1 MYADSVRDP
10 DLYFA
15 TGVSV
20 VDPFIYVETDGK
32 RVIVTSEIEADAAR
46 RNSHATD
53 VLLDSKFGSRE
64 LIAGGMSWDDA
75 QLEVLD
81 RVVSELGLN
90 EVVVPPSF
98 PVIYADHL
106 RGKGFTVT
114 PDRKQFELRRRS
126 KDELALTGIR
136 TAQRATEAAMARV
149 VEVLGSSR
157 PEGDGLAFE
166 GEPLTAERV
175 RAEVIE
181 TLRAHGCEGEPP
193 ITSPGPQGAFV
204 HELGSGPVRP
214 GESLIVDIFPTH
226 AASRF
231 CADMTR
237 TFCFGEAPE
246 RLRVMHAT
254 VLDALRRSTEAIT
267 DGVAGTVPWEVACDA
282 IEAGGFRT
290 QRGLAEGESLGED
303 FFHGL
308 GHGVGIEVHEAP
320 YMGLGCKEPLA
331 SGDVV
336 TVEPGV
342 YRKDFGGVRLEDL
355 VVVTGGEPDVLT
367 RFDYE
372 LEIRP

>member
-46 RNSHATD
+46 RNSRATD

-98 PVIYADHL
+98 PVVYADHL

-136 TAQRATEAAMARV
+136 TAQRATESAMARV
-149 VEVLGSSR
+149 VEVLGSST
-157 PEGDGLAFE
+157 PTGEGLAFE

-204 HELGSGPVRP
+204 HELGTGPVRP

-254 VLDALRRSTEAIT
+254 VLDALKRSTEAIT

-320 YMGLGCKEPLA
+320 YMGLGCKQPLA

-342 YRKDFGGVRLEDL
+342 YRKDFGGVRLADL
-355 VVVTGGEPDVLT
+355 VVVTGGAPDVLT
-367 RFDYE
+367 QFDYE
-372 LEIRP
+372 LEIRA

>member
-46 RNSHATD
+46 RNSRATD
-53 VLLDSKFGSRE
+53 VLLESKFGSRE

-98 PVIYADHL
+98 PVVYADHL

-149 VEVLGSSR
+149 VEVLGSST
-157 PEGDGLAFE
+157 PTGEGLAFE

-237 TFCFGEAPE
+237 TFCFGDAPDE
-246 RLRVMHAT
+246 LRRMHAT
-254 VLDALRRSTEAIT
+254 VHEAVKRSTEAIRT
-267 DGVAGTVPWEVACDA
+267 GVNGRTVWEAACDV
-282 IEAGGFRT
+282 IEGAGYRT
-290 QRGLAEGESLGED
+290 QRSVAKGETLDED

-308 GHGVGIEVHEAP
+308 GHGVGLEVHEAP
-320 YMGLGCKEPLA
+320 NMGLAGDDLIA
-331 SGDVV
+331 GDVV
-336 TVEPGV
+336 TIEPGV
-342 YRKDFGGVRLEDL
+342 YRKGFGGVRLEDL
-355 VVVTGGEPDVLT
+355 AVVRDDGAEVLT
-367 RFDYE
+367 DFPYDM
-372 LEIRP
+372 EIHA